1 MLKLFKY
8 EGFRLNIS
16 EEAILLKPI
25 KDVWDRDTSE
35 AKDRAFQELGYI
47 YFFCDPRSDFQSIV
61 DEDSRRDAII
71 KATGMPEDWQPDEKV
86 KKAMTFYSSFKPMSA
101 LLLEDTR
108 VAVDKLRTMLR
119 ESNYDERD
127 DKGKPVHTISSITS
141 TIKMIPGLVRDLNE
155 AEKAINKDIIEEGKV
170 RGSQTKSLY
179 EDMI

>member
-1 MLKLFKY
+1 
-8 EGFRLNIS
+8 
-16 EEAILLKPI
+16 
-25 KDVWDRDTSE
+25 
-35 AKDRAFQELGYI
+35 
-47 YFFCDPRSDFQSIV
+47 
-61 DEDSRRDAII
+61 
-71 KATGMPEDWQPDEKV
+71 MPEDWQPDDKV